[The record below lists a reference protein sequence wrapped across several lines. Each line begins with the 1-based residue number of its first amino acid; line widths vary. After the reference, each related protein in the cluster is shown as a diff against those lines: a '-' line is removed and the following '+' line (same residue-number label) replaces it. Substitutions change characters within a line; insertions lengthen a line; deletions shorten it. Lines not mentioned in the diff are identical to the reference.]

1 MRRVNV
7 ADLKSGTLTRK
18 SAGPEG
24 RQATLVS
31 DLGKRIRLV
40 HELRQLRRTEKFT
53 NRSRYRLGVYEIAGH
68 RRKHILLDRHLF
80 LDRTLHT
87 LEADAELIFKQFAD
101 GTNAAVTEVIDVIL
115 AVMFAVLLHSE
126 KVIYDLDE
134 VTGLEQRIGDTIT
147 LRAAHLDVELQ
158 SADAR
163 EVEPASVE
171 EHAFEQTVSGRDRRR
186 IAGTH
191 LAVNFE
197 QGVDRFADRILAE
210 RGRDNFADNV
220 AFREEDLEAGNAL
233 FDDLLQG
240 RSRDLGI

>member
-1 MRRVNV
+1 M
-7 ADLKSGTLTRK
+7 
-18 SAGPEG
+18 
-24 RQATLVS
+24 
-31 DLGKRIRLV
+31 
-40 HELRQLRRTEKFT
+40 
-53 NRSRYRLGVYEIAGH
+53 
-68 RRKHILLDRHLF
+68 
-80 LDRTLHT
+80 
-87 LEADAELIFKQFAD
+87 
-101 GTNAAVTEVIDVIL
+101 IDVIL

-134 VTGLEQRIGDTIT
+134 VTGLEQRIGDTIA
-147 LRAAHLDVELQ
+147 LGAAHLDVELQ

-163 EVEPASVE
+163 EVKPAGVE
-171 EHAFEQTVSGRDRRR
+171 EHSFEQTVSGRDRRR